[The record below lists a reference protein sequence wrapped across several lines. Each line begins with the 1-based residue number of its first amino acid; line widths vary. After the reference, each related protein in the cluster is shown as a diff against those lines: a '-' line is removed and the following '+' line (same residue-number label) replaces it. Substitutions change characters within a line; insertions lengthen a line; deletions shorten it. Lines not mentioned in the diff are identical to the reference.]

1 MLLTAV
7 DAVAT
12 VPIVRDVAVRTAV
25 VRQVL
30 SEPDVGK
37 VGAAMLWVHQVIAP
51 HAHLAIP
58 IALHVPMITATART
72 ATAITTTVPLVHSIP
87 TALCN
92 VPTSANLH
100 AAASTEE
107 VASVADVAEV
117 AEASAVAAEDAA
129 K

>member
-58 IALHVPMITATART
+58 IALHVPMVTATART
-72 ATAITTTVPLVHSIP
+72 ATVPLVHSIP

-92 VPTSANLH
+92 VPTSANPH

>member
-30 SEPDVGK
+30 LEPDVGK

-58 IALHVPMITATART
+58 IALHVPMVTATART

-92 VPTSANLH
+92 VPTSANPH

-107 VASVADVAEV
+107 VASV